1 LFIFF
6 LITFWGLANKVPNA
20 GGGLIAP
27 TTLIPGVKN
36 HSGNMLQMVATIWGV
51 EVGLLIA
58 RFAFHGLWSQR
69 LRTRMVD
76 NPDGQWL
83 KNLMN

>member
-20 GGGLIAP
+20 GGGLIAS
-27 TTLIPGVKN
+27 TSLIPGVKN